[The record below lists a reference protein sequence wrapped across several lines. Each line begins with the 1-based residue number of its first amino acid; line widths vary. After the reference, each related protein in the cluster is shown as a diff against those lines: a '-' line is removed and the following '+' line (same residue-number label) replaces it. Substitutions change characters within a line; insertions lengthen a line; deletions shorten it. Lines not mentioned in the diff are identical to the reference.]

1 MTSDDCPAHRGLS
14 DQVSLPVDEKYNLHN
29 VNWPGEFGMF
39 NLIGESSGALYTA
52 YSDHGNEYVLLVN
65 APLLTAVPCGQPNAN
80 ASAKL

>member
-1 MTSDDCPAHRGLS
+1 
-14 DQVSLPVDEKYNLHN
+14 
-29 VNWPGEFGMF
+29 MF
-39 NLIGESSGALYTA
+39 NLTGDGSGALYTA